1 MGFWRTE
8 IPVPDERKAT
18 VFVTQLKCVY
28 DLFVVTDTDM
38 RSMYKH
44 FSRSDAEV
52 CVFFKIQLTSGS
64 GTINRDEFFRSC
76 HEERTAVGDAVF
88 ALIDIDGSG
97 ELDFSEYVEA
107 LGAFCL
113 LNPEEILK
121 FCFFVFD
128 QDKNG
133 TIENAEL
140 DSLLEILHAEGG
152 TSNMKEALASFHF
165 HADGKLDFA
174 EFELL
179 HQQFPTLL
187 YPVFRLQENLKLY
200 TMGSSWWRKRVELLQ
215 AIKDEKDRP
224 EGERKEDIAAKKKAK
239 RQLARKKMGCFRY
252 YFCPC
257 RRSKYMVEETAIS
270 EEALI
275 EEAKQREIEAQ
286 KKKLE
291 EAMEARARKERL
303 QARKNVVAAD
313 GRPVM
318 SKEERKERA
327 KKRRQ
332 RDMKDLPT
340 RKS

>member
-8 IPVPDERKAT
+8 VPVPDERM
-18 VFVTQLKCVY
+18 LKTIEKLQRRALWLRVAPRGSLY
-28 DLFVVTDTDM
+28 GL
-38 RSMYKH
+38 RLAAANGLSL
-44 FSRSDAEV
+44 R
-52 CVFFKIQLTSGS
+52 SGS
-64 GTINRDEFFRSC
+64 GTIDRDEFFRSVN
-76 HEERTAVGDAVF
+76 EERTAVGDAVF

-113 LNPEEILK
+113 LNTEEILK

-133 TIENAEL
+133 TIEDAEL
-140 DSLLEILHAEGG
+140 AALLEVLHADGG
-152 TSNMKEALASFHF
+152 TSNMKDALEKFQF
-165 HADGKLDFA
+165 NADGKIDFR
-174 EFELL
+174 EFQSLNE
-179 HQQFPTLL
+179 QFPTLL
-187 YPVFRLQENLKLY
+187 YPVYRLQENLKRHS
-200 TMGSSWWRKRVELLQ
+200 MGTSWWAKRAAVLQ
-215 AIKDEKDRP
+215 AIKDEKDKP
-224 EGERKEDIAAKKKAK
+224 EGETKEALEAK
-239 RQLARKKMGCFRY
+239 RRSQRALARKKMGCFRY

-257 RRSKYMVEETAIS
+257 RRSKYMVDDDAIT

-275 EEAKQREIEAQ
+275 QEAKRKEIEAQ

-291 EAMEARARKERL
+291 EAMEARARQERL
-303 QARKNVVAAD
+303 RAKRNVVAAD

-340 RKS
+340 RK